1 MSEKGVFTK
10 EKKAQIKNELES
22 LLSTYTAGPNGESD
36 DDNIDEQLAE
46 IAAAPP
52 LDFVEM
58 NYEFEKQAKNI
69 TESMLKFYVDLGV
82 IEKHEYIK
90 QKQILD
96 NSSIGNIFFQ
106 LKTIRMAIEKIAEEI
121 NQGNTHPRLFEVFG
135 QLQDKLTSV
144 VKTQANYMLFLED
157 TYKKMNQDIENRDG
171 SGEKQNK
178 SIPAGSGE
186 YYITAGTKNLIK
198 EIDAVE
204 VNDENS
210 GADSRHLT
218 HPGKKTDVMIERG
231 LSNVIIEEEEA
242 DDLSDDVNS
251 LI

>member
-1 MSEKGVFTK
+1 MAGPVFSK
-10 EKKAQIKNELES
+10 EKKAQIKGELES
-22 LLSTYTAGPNGESD
+22 LLSTYSGGPNHDE
-36 DDNIDEQLAE
+36 DNIDDQLAE

-52 LDFVEM
+52 LDFIEM
-58 NYEFEKQAKNI
+58 NAEFEKQAKNI
-69 TESMLKFYVDLGV
+69 TNSMLKFYVDLGV
-82 IEKHEYIK
+82 IEKHEYVK

-96 NSSIGNIFFQ
+96 NSSIQNIFFQ

-157 TYKKMNQDIENRDG
+157 TYKKVNQDVEQRE
-171 SGEKQNK
+171 SGGGTP
-178 SIPAGSGE
+178 SRALPTSTSD

-198 EIDAVE
+198 EIDAIE
-204 VNDENS
+204 IDEDDS
-210 GADSRHLT
+210 DSRHLT
-218 HPGKKTDVMIERG
+218 HPSKKTEVMLERG
-231 LSNVIIEEEEA
+231 LSNVIIEEEEGE
-242 DDLSDDVNS
+242 DFSGDVNS

>member
-1 MSEKGVFTK
+1 MSGGVFTK
-10 EKKAQIKNELES
+10 EKKAQIKSELES
-22 LLSTYTAGPNGESD
+22 LLNSYSGGPNGGD

-58 NYEFEKQAKNI
+58 NSEFERQAKSI
-69 TESMLKFYVDLGV
+69 TDSMLKFYVDLGV

-157 TYKKMNQDIENRDG
+157 TYKKMNQDVESRDG
-171 SGEKQNK
+171 DGEKKNK
-178 SIPAGSGE
+178 ALPAGSGE

-198 EIDAVE
+198 EIGAIE
-204 VNDENS
+204 ISDENS
-210 GADSRHLT
+210 GTDSRHLT
-218 HPGKKTDVMIERG
+218 HPGKKAEVMVERG
-231 LSNVIIEEEEA
+231 LSDVIIKEEEE